1 MPSNKLN
8 RASIRTN
15 SRAIKQGKAD
25 YRLLVGGIFNAY
37 RLNTISTN
45 DLLYT
50 ILFRVYKCGL
60 EASTLEG
67 IMPSGAKP
75 YSIGLICK

>member
-8 RASIRTN
+8 RASRRTN

-45 DLLYT
+45 DLLCT
-50 ILFRVYKCGL
+50 I
-60 EASTLEG
+60 
-67 IMPSGAKP
+67 
-75 YSIGLICK
+75 